1 VEERPTARLDLMA
14 SYLIVRFSAIG
25 DCVMAAYTATAIRE
39 KEPDATIDWAIETR
53 CRPVLN
59 EELLI
64 DSTIDFRRD
73 EWRRRRWSPTVWR
86 EQLSRFSALRKRRY
100 EFGMDLQ
107 GHSKT
112 AICLR
117 IARPQRRIA
126 AFATDALSARLN
138 PLLPGNPDS
147 VHRVEKMLQAAQC
160 FGDFS
165 MPISPIMPSY
175 PPVDWGN
182 GKLISISTGAGAKIK
197 QYPADQWA
205 QVGAAMVAD
214 GFRVALLGA
223 SSDPK
228 ITIPGTED
236 YVGKLPLAETISVV
250 ATSSVHLAADTG
262 TGHIAAAYGV
272 PYVSVFGPTDPNLY
286 RPYSLRGQVLR
297 ESEKPGDVSPEMI
310 LDAVR
315 RLVG

>member
-1 VEERPTARLDLMA
+1 MA

-59 EELLI
+59 EASLI
-64 DSTIDFRRD
+64 NSIIDFPRD
-73 EWRRRRWSPTVWR
+73 EWRRRGWPPSVWR

-117 IARPQRRIA
+117 IARPKRRIA

-138 PLLPGNPDS
+138 PLLPGDPDS
-147 VHRVEKMLQAAQC
+147 VHRVERMLHAAQY
-160 FGDFS
+160 FGDFG
-165 MPISPIMPSY
+165 MPAAPIMPTY
-175 PPVDWGN
+175 PAV
-182 GKLISISTGAGAKIK
+182 ISAKPRLVSMSTGAGAKVK
-197 QYPADQWA
+197 QYPSEQWA
-205 QVGAAMVAD
+205 QVGAALIAE
-214 GFRVALLGA
+214 GFKVALLGA

-228 ITIPGTED
+228 IAIRGAED
-236 YVGKLPLAETISVV
+236 YVGKLSLSETMSVV
-250 ATSSVHLAADTG
+250 AASTVHLAADTG

-272 PYVSVFGPTDPNLY
+272 PFVSVFGPTDPDLY
-286 RPYSLRGQVLR
+286 RPYSLRGEVLR
-297 ESEKPGDVSPEMI
+297 KSENPGDVSPEVI
-310 LDAVR
+310 LESLR

>member
-1 VEERPTARLDLMA
+1 MA

-147 VHRVEKMLQAAQC
+147 VHRVERMLQAAQC

-165 MPISPIMPSY
+165 MPTSPIALHRCWP
-175 PPVDWGN
+175 
-182 GKLISISTGAGAKIK
+182 AGPRSRARCSSR
-197 QYPADQWA
+197 AA
-205 QVGAAMVAD
+205 RTRCTCAAMA
-214 GFRVALLGA
+214 
-223 SSDPK
+223 
-228 ITIPGTED
+228 
-236 YVGKLPLAETISVV
+236 
-250 ATSSVHLAADTG
+250 
-262 TGHIAAAYGV
+262 IACCC
-272 PYVSVFGPTDPNLY
+272 
-286 RPYSLRGQVLR
+286 
-297 ESEKPGDVSPEMI
+297 
-310 LDAVR
+310 
-315 RLVG
+315 